1 MRSAGLARA
10 PRERAEMTDIARRPN
25 RAAMAER
32 QEGLPMAKTY
42 RLSAFGRFGNLVTAG
57 MIKAGLGPAGLH
69 LLTVRGRATGLP
81 RTTPVNL
88 IVHDGHRWLV
98 APYGNVGW
106 VRNARA
112 ARRVEL
118 RRGRTVQQVGVREA
132 APGEAAPVLRSYL
145 QRLRLVVGPY
155 FDVSPADPD
164 AAFAAEAPHHPVFL
178 ITST

>member
-1 MRSAGLARA
+1 
-10 PRERAEMTDIARRPN
+10 
-25 RAAMAER
+25 
-32 QEGLPMAKTY
+32 MAKAY
-42 RLSAFGRFGNLVTAG
+42 RLGAFGRFGNLMTAG

-69 LLTVRGRATGLP
+69 LLTVRGRTSGLP

-88 IVHDGHRWLV
+88 IEYDGRRWLV

-112 ARRVEL
+112 AGRVEL

-132 APGEAAPVLRSYL
+132 GAGEAGPVLRSYL
-145 QRLRLVVGPY
+145 RRLKLVVGPY

-164 AAFAAEAPHHPVFL
+164 TAFAAEAPRHPVFL
-178 ITST
+178 ITGA